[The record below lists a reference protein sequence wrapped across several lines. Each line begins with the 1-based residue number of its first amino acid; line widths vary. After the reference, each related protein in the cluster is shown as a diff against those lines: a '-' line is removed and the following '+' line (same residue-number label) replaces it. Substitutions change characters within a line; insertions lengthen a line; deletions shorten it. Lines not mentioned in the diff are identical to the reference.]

1 MPTESLA
8 ILVVA
13 AVIVNAAVTVALLV
27 SARTGR
33 RPRPIRGRTVP
44 AEVALAG
51 VPAEETLPARAL
63 IGRAGSP
70 PGVTTAT
77 YDRVVRMVAYALL
90 LVSALIVTMSGLWA
104 GALTAIFALVA
115 VGAVFMLV
123 VHDLLPAR
131 LLGRARYGL
140 EGLVAIGFVTALI
153 GLTGGLDSPFFF
165 GYYLVV
171 AAAAL
176 IASDRAT
183 LAVALASV
191 GAYLTTVA
199 VMSGFALPTT
209 AQTTSVAFNLVAL
222 SLLSYLTVVVVRE
235 QRLARDSAVRLSVED
250 SLTGLYTRGYCHAA
264 IEREI
269 QRAGR
274 SGRDFCL
281 LMMDLDD
288 LKPIN
293 DTYGHHVGDG
303 VLRGVAGVIAANI
316 RRIDTAA
323 RYGGDEFVVLLP
335 ETDPT
340 GAFVV
345 AEKIR
350 AGVAA
355 ISWPVDGT
363 AISTSTSIGIVAH
376 PGDGTTVDGL
386 LKSADA
392 AMYVSKR
399 LGKDRVVTFAD
410 GRSPF
415 APAARLASRPDAS
428 VPASAEPWSRPTPM
442 EPRPTP
448 SAPLSA
454 PTAGGSTPR
463 RFPVVDHDEEA
474 SVRRTVESLLSGSS
488 EDDREGAAA
497 FGAAFGA
504 ADRTAPERPAAAG
517 SPGASGPAFAPGLP
531 GDPLTDLLTGLDSRQ
546 AWERALRDEAA
557 RSERYRRPVT
567 VLSAELDGLQMLA
580 QRFPSASDRL
590 VHAVGDAL
598 RSHARGSDRVA
609 RVGPASFQVLMP
621 ETDEIQAINYVER
634 VRDACDRWLE
644 GGAVPLHLS
653 IGWAAPGT
661 GGDLDTALRT
671 AEDRMYADRAR
682 ASRTVARVGVPV
694 GPTTTWRDAEA
705 GDRTA

>member
-8 ILVVA
+8 ILLVA
-13 AVIVNAAVTVALLV
+13 AVIVNAAVTAVLLV
-27 SARTGR
+27 SARAGR

-44 AEVALAG
+44 AE
-51 VPAEETLPARAL
+51 ETLPARTL

-183 LAVALASV
+183 LAVALVSV

-293 DTYGHHVGDG
+293 DTYGHHFGDS

-355 ISWPVDGT
+355 ISWPMDGA

-410 GRSPF
+410 GQPPF

-428 VPASAEPWSRPTPM
+428 VLASAAPWSRPTPM
-442 EPRPTP
+442 EPRPAP
-448 SAPLSA
+448 AAPLST
-454 PTAGGSTPR
+454 PTAGGSTSR
-463 RFPVVDHDEEA
+463 RFPVVDHDEEM
-474 SVRRTVESLLSGSS
+474 SVRRTLESLLSGSS

-497 FGAAFGA
+497 AVGA
-504 ADRTAPERPAAAG
+504 ADRTAPERPTATG
-517 SPGASGPAFAPGLP
+517 SAGASGPAFATGLP

-557 RSERYRRPVT
+557 RSVRYRRPVT

-590 VHAVGDAL
+590 VRAVGDAL

-609 RVGPASFQVLMP
+609 RVGPASFQVLLP